1 MFGKVDALP
10 IHQLEHGLLGRPD
23 DEQWLDVPLA
33 GGDEKPFLGREELVL
48 HTADLVGALF
58 DVKSYGVRLTDGH
71 GRISPRMGD
80 TDMALVILQ
89 IRFSAGEVSD
99 GRSDTQLMH
108 QPAHGQPL
116 EAAAGGLE
124 SPSGFGQQLLTVGQ
138 GGRQFLLALGNLP
151 DGEGAGWG
159 WRDG

>member
-1 MFGKVDALP
+1 MVGKVDTLP

-23 DEQWLDVPLA
+23 DEQCFDIFFLRR
-33 GGDEKPFLGREELVL
+33 EKTFFLRGEEFVL

-58 DVKSYGVRLTDGH
+58 DIKPDGVRLTDGY
-71 GRISPRMGD
+71 GGISPRMGD
-80 TDMALVILQ
+80 ADVALVIFQ
-89 IRFSAGEVSD
+89 IRFPAGEVCD
-99 GRSDTQLMH
+99 GRSNTQLVH

-116 EAAAGGLE
+116 EAATGSLE
-124 SPSGFGQQLLTVGQ
+124 SLSGLGQQLLTVGQ